1 MVTTASSPSPAGNR
15 WQRLLPGLALG
26 GAVTAAAFL
35 LRSLELPGLT
45 RLSPLM
51 LAIMIGMLVRNTLG
65 RPEAARAGLAFSLR
79 GPLRLG
85 IILLGLQ
92 VTLAEILGIGWS
104 GLLILAFA
112 LLSTY
117 LFTLWLGGRLGVAP
131 GLATLIAAGTGVCG
145 ASAIVA
151 ANTVVRDGDES
162 VAYALATVTLFGTI
176 AMFSY
181 PLIGAALHLPTEVYG
196 LWSGASVHEVAQVV
210 AAGFARGQAEG
221 EFATVA
227 KLARV
232 LMLAPLVIGMGLWAA
247 RQTQGG
253 SRTGSPPIPWF
264 VFGFLA
270 LVLLGARMEEM
281 MKPGLE
287 QIGHAGVT
295 GDVPAQ
301 LAIGLVGAHHHGQ
314 RVPTHDGHQ
323 PLFGGQV
330 AWKHRLLVDGDGV
343 HVRRVQLGLPARALL
358 PRHDGQLVQN
368 LAGPL
373 WALRADQRQQSLAP
387 FGGLFGVDVASVHQG
402 AEQRF
407 ERCVHALH
415 FTEGGGAY
423 AAYLHPSDLHLKHNM
438 LKI

>member
-1 MVTTASSPSPAGNR
+1 MVTTAPSPSPAGNR
-15 WQRLLPGLALG
+15 WQALLPGLALG

-181 PLIGAALHLPTEVYG
+181 PLIGAALHMPTEVYG

-270 LVLLGARMEEM
+270 LVLLGDTGWIDPQLRLYANLATQILLTFALAAV
-281 MKPGLE
+281 GLE
-287 QIGHAGVT
+287 TDIRRLI
-295 GDVPAQ
+295 AQ
-301 LAIGLVGAHHHGQ
+301 GW
-314 RVPTHDGHQ
+314 Q
-323 PLFGGQV
+323 PL
-330 AWKHRLLVDGDGV
+330 LLGALATVYIA
-343 HVRRVQLGLPARALL
+343 LSTLLLALL
-358 PRHDGQLVQN
+358 WGRG
-368 LAGPL
+368 
-373 WALRADQRQQSLAP
+373 
-387 FGGLFGVDVASVHQG
+387 
-402 AEQRF
+402 
-407 ERCVHALH
+407 
-415 FTEGGGAY
+415 
-423 AAYLHPSDLHLKHNM
+423 
-438 LKI
+438 

>member
-1 MVTTASSPSPAGNR
+1 VVTTASSPSPAGNR

-181 PLIGAALHLPTEVYG
+181 PLIGAALHMPTEVYG

-270 LVLLGARMEEM
+270 LVLLGDTGWIDPQLRLYANLATQILLTFALAAV
-281 MKPGLE
+281 GLE
-287 QIGHAGVT
+287 TDIRRLI
-295 GDVPAQ
+295 AQ
-301 LAIGLVGAHHHGQ
+301 GW
-314 RVPTHDGHQ
+314 Q
-323 PLFGGQV
+323 PL
-330 AWKHRLLVDGDGV
+330 LLGALATVYIA
-343 HVRRVQLGLPARALL
+343 LSTLLLALL
-358 PRHDGQLVQN
+358 WGRG
-368 LAGPL
+368 
-373 WALRADQRQQSLAP
+373 
-387 FGGLFGVDVASVHQG
+387 
-402 AEQRF
+402 
-407 ERCVHALH
+407 
-415 FTEGGGAY
+415 
-423 AAYLHPSDLHLKHNM
+423 
-438 LKI
+438 

>member
-117 LFTLWLGGRLGVAP
+117 LFTLLLGGRLGVAP

-181 PLIGAALHLPTEVYG
+181 PLIGAALHMPTEVYG

-253 SRTGSPPIPWF
+253 GRTGSPPIPWF

-270 LVLLGARMEEM
+270 LVLLGDTGWIDPQLRLYANLATQILLTFALAAV
-281 MKPGLE
+281 GLE
-287 QIGHAGVT
+287 TDIRRLI
-295 GDVPAQ
+295 AQ
-301 LAIGLVGAHHHGQ
+301 GW
-314 RVPTHDGHQ
+314 Q
-323 PLFGGQV
+323 PL
-330 AWKHRLLVDGDGV
+330 LLGALATVYIA
-343 HVRRVQLGLPARALL
+343 LSTLLLALL
-358 PRHDGQLVQN
+358 WGRG
-368 LAGPL
+368 
-373 WALRADQRQQSLAP
+373 
-387 FGGLFGVDVASVHQG
+387 
-402 AEQRF
+402 
-407 ERCVHALH
+407 
-415 FTEGGGAY
+415 
-423 AAYLHPSDLHLKHNM
+423 
-438 LKI
+438 

>member
-1 MVTTASSPSPAGNR
+1 VVTTVSSPSPAGNR

-181 PLIGAALHLPTEVYG
+181 PLIGAALHMPTEVYG

-270 LVLLGARMEEM
+270 LVLLGDTGWIDPQLRLYANLATQILLTFALAAV
-281 MKPGLE
+281 GLE
-287 QIGHAGVT
+287 TDIRRLI
-295 GDVPAQ
+295 AQ
-301 LAIGLVGAHHHGQ
+301 GW
-314 RVPTHDGHQ
+314 Q
-323 PLFGGQV
+323 PL
-330 AWKHRLLVDGDGV
+330 LLGALATVYIA
-343 HVRRVQLGLPARALL
+343 LSTLLLALL
-358 PRHDGQLVQN
+358 WGRG
-368 LAGPL
+368 
-373 WALRADQRQQSLAP
+373 
-387 FGGLFGVDVASVHQG
+387 
-402 AEQRF
+402 
-407 ERCVHALH
+407 
-415 FTEGGGAY
+415 
-423 AAYLHPSDLHLKHNM
+423 
-438 LKI
+438 

>member
-181 PLIGAALHLPTEVYG
+181 PLIGAALHMPTEVYG

-270 LVLLGARMEEM
+270 LVLLGDTGWIDPQLRRYANLATQILLTFALAAV
-281 MKPGLE
+281 GLE
-287 QIGHAGVT
+287 TDIRRLI
-295 GDVPAQ
+295 AQ
-301 LAIGLVGAHHHGQ
+301 GW
-314 RVPTHDGHQ
+314 Q
-323 PLFGGQV
+323 PL
-330 AWKHRLLVDGDGV
+330 LLGALATVYIA
-343 HVRRVQLGLPARALL
+343 LSTLLLALL
-358 PRHDGQLVQN
+358 WGRG
-368 LAGPL
+368 
-373 WALRADQRQQSLAP
+373 
-387 FGGLFGVDVASVHQG
+387 
-402 AEQRF
+402 
-407 ERCVHALH
+407 
-415 FTEGGGAY
+415 
-423 AAYLHPSDLHLKHNM
+423 
-438 LKI
+438 

>member
-26 GAVTAAAFL
+26 GTVTAAAFL
-35 LRSLELPGLT
+35 LRSLDLPGLT

-181 PLIGAALHLPTEVYG
+181 PLIGAALHMPTEVYG

-270 LVLLGARMEEM
+270 LVLLGDTGWIDPQLRLYANLATQILLTFALAAV
-281 MKPGLE
+281 GLE
-287 QIGHAGVT
+287 TDIRRLI
-295 GDVPAQ
+295 AQ
-301 LAIGLVGAHHHGQ
+301 GW
-314 RVPTHDGHQ
+314 Q
-323 PLFGGQV
+323 PL
-330 AWKHRLLVDGDGV
+330 LLGALATVYIA
-343 HVRRVQLGLPARALL
+343 LSTLLLALL
-358 PRHDGQLVQN
+358 WGRG
-368 LAGPL
+368 
-373 WALRADQRQQSLAP
+373 
-387 FGGLFGVDVASVHQG
+387 
-402 AEQRF
+402 
-407 ERCVHALH
+407 
-415 FTEGGGAY
+415 
-423 AAYLHPSDLHLKHNM
+423 
-438 LKI
+438 

>member
-15 WQRLLPGLALG
+15 WQRLLPGRALG

-181 PLIGAALHLPTEVYG
+181 PLIGAALHMPTEVYG

-270 LVLLGARMEEM
+270 LVLLGDTGWIDPQLRLYANLATQILLTFALAAV
-281 MKPGLE
+281 GLE
-287 QIGHAGVT
+287 TDIRRLI
-295 GDVPAQ
+295 AQ
-301 LAIGLVGAHHHGQ
+301 GW
-314 RVPTHDGHQ
+314 Q
-323 PLFGGQV
+323 PL
-330 AWKHRLLVDGDGV
+330 LLGALATVYIA
-343 HVRRVQLGLPARALL
+343 LSTLLLALL
-358 PRHDGQLVQN
+358 WGRG
-368 LAGPL
+368 
-373 WALRADQRQQSLAP
+373 
-387 FGGLFGVDVASVHQG
+387 
-402 AEQRF
+402 
-407 ERCVHALH
+407 
-415 FTEGGGAY
+415 
-423 AAYLHPSDLHLKHNM
+423 
-438 LKI
+438 

>member
-1 MVTTASSPSPAGNR
+1 
-15 WQRLLPGLALG
+15 LPGLALG

-35 LRSLELPGLT
+35 LRSLELPGLA
-45 RLSPLM
+45 RISPLM

-162 VAYALATVTLFGTI
+162 IAYALATVTLFGTI

-181 PLIGAALHLPTEVYG
+181 PLIGAALHMPTEVYG

-270 LVLLGARMEEM
+270 LVLLSDTGWIDPQLRSYANLATQILLTFALAAV
-281 MKPGLE
+281 GLE
-287 QIGHAGVT
+287 TDIRRLI
-295 GDVPAQ
+295 AQ
-301 LAIGLVGAHHHGQ
+301 GW
-314 RVPTHDGHQ
+314 Q
-323 PLFGGQV
+323 PL
-330 AWKHRLLVDGDGV
+330 LLGALATVYIA
-343 HVRRVQLGLPARALL
+343 LSALL
-358 PRHDGQLVQN
+358 
-368 LAGPL
+368 LALL
-373 WALRADQRQQSLAP
+373 WGR
-387 FGGLFGVDVASVHQG
+387 G
-402 AEQRF
+402 
-407 ERCVHALH
+407 
-415 FTEGGGAY
+415 
-423 AAYLHPSDLHLKHNM
+423 
-438 LKI
+438 

>member
-35 LRSLELPGLT
+35 LRSLELPGLA
-45 RLSPLM
+45 RISPLM

-181 PLIGAALHLPTEVYG
+181 PLIGAALHMPTEVYG

-270 LVLLGARMEEM
+270 LVLLGDTGWIDPQLRLYANLATQILLTFALAAV
-281 MKPGLE
+281 GLE
-287 QIGHAGVT
+287 TDIRRLI
-295 GDVPAQ
+295 AQ
-301 LAIGLVGAHHHGQ
+301 GW
-314 RVPTHDGHQ
+314 Q
-323 PLFGGQV
+323 PL
-330 AWKHRLLVDGDGV
+330 LLGALATVYIA
-343 HVRRVQLGLPARALL
+343 LSTLLLALL
-358 PRHDGQLVQN
+358 WGRG
-368 LAGPL
+368 
-373 WALRADQRQQSLAP
+373 
-387 FGGLFGVDVASVHQG
+387 
-402 AEQRF
+402 
-407 ERCVHALH
+407 
-415 FTEGGGAY
+415 
-423 AAYLHPSDLHLKHNM
+423 
-438 LKI
+438 

>member
-1 MVTTASSPSPAGNR
+1 VVTTVSSPSPAGNR

-181 PLIGAALHLPTEVYG
+181 PLIGAALHMPTEVYG

-253 SRTGSPPIPWF
+253 SRTGSAPIPWF

-270 LVLLGARMEEM
+270 LVLLGDTGWIDPQLRRYAN
-281 MKPGLE
+281 PATQILLTFALAAVGLE
-287 QIGHAGVT
+287 TDIRRLI
-295 GDVPAQ
+295 AQ
-301 LAIGLVGAHHHGQ
+301 GW
-314 RVPTHDGHQ
+314 Q
-323 PLFGGQV
+323 PL
-330 AWKHRLLVDGDGV
+330 LLGALATVYIA
-343 HVRRVQLGLPARALL
+343 LSTLLLALL
-358 PRHDGQLVQN
+358 WGRG
-368 LAGPL
+368 
-373 WALRADQRQQSLAP
+373 
-387 FGGLFGVDVASVHQG
+387 
-402 AEQRF
+402 
-407 ERCVHALH
+407 
-415 FTEGGGAY
+415 
-423 AAYLHPSDLHLKHNM
+423 
-438 LKI
+438 